1 MLFGIFAWGLLFL
14 AIFIY
19 FTDSDPAEPVP
30 STFPFLE
37 TRGLLPIQGKQ
48 RAIMG
53 AMHEPSSPRS
63 LDADKV
69 LPGGHPAGSFH
80 TGPKDP
86 QRWAQAQDGF
96 ENEELFSSQVG
107 RKSQSAF
114 YPEGDDYF
122 FAAAQ
127 PGWHSHTQGTL
138 GFPSLGESSQQEAAL
153 SGGAVQRRPMQK
165 RHRRQGR
172 SHTLEEREDGDRLY
186 ASMSRAFL
194 YRLWKGNVSSKML
207 NPRLQK
213 AMRDY
218 LNTNKHGVRFR
229 GKREARLSRAE
240 LLCQLRRRV
249 RVRTLDGTEA
259 PFSALGW
266 RQLVP
271 AVPLGQLHP
280 RGLHSCAVVMSAGA
294 ILNSSLGEEIGSFDS
309 DFVPIHFRTSNQSA
323 TLFRKNKVFHPY
335 ELASQPA
342 YELYLPGLHSQ
353 SSHGFENTEDS
364 GCSHMGLLDF
374 QYGRLHGNQGWFSF
388 KQKPLPKGSKVEL
401 DAVAF
406 TLGEVHLIF
415 VKIMYS
421 IERKSKLVIYVPLD
435 SHDAVLRFNSAP
447 TRGYERDVGNK
458 TTVRI
463 INSQILTNPSHNFID
478 SSLYKDVILVA
489 WDPAPYSA
497 NLNLWYKKPD
507 YNLFT
512 PYIQHRQRNPTQPFY
527 ILHPKFI
534 WQLWDIIQENTKE
547 KIQPNPP
554 SSGFIGI
561 LIMMSMC
568 REVHVYEYIPSVRQ
582 TELCHYHELY
592 YDAACTLGAYHPLL
606 YEKLLVQRLNMGT
619 QADLHHK
626 GKVVLPGFQAVHC
639 PAPKP
644 INAHS

>member
-1 MLFGIFAWGLLFL
+1 MKPHLKQWRQRMLFGIFVWGLLFL
-14 AIFIY
+14 VIFIY
-19 FTDSDPAEPVP
+19 FTDSNPAEPAP
-30 STFPFLE
+30 SSFSFLE
-37 TRGLLPIQGKQ
+37 TRRLLPIQGRQ

-53 AMHEPSSPRS
+53 AMQEPSSPGS
-63 LDADKV
+63 LDPNKV
-69 LPGGHPAGSFH
+69 PRAGPPVGPFH
-80 TGPKDP
+80 AGPRDP
-86 QRWAQAQDGF
+86 QTWEQAPDGF
-96 ENEELFSSQVG
+96 GHAELFFTSQIG

-114 YPEGDDYF
+114 YPEDDDYF
-122 FAAAQ
+122 FAVGQ
-127 PGWHSHTQGTL
+127 PEWQRHVPGTWGL
-138 GFPSLGESSQQEAAL
+138 PSPEEPS
-153 SGGAVQRRPMQK
+153 QRRGAQRRLRVKK
-165 RHRRQGR
+165 RWNPA
-172 SHTLEEREDGDRLY
+172 SEEGDDGDRLS

-194 YRLWKGNVSSKML
+194 YRLWKGNVSARML
-207 NPRLQK
+207 APRLQK

-218 LNTNKHGVRFR
+218 MAANKHGVRFR
-229 GKREARLSRAE
+229 TPRQARRSRSRTE
-240 LLCQLRRRV
+240 LLCELRRRG

-259 PFSALGW
+259 PFSTLGW
-266 RQLVP
+266 RLLVP
-271 AVPLGQLHP
+271 AVPLGHQLHP
-280 RGLHSCAVVMSAGA
+280 HGLRSCAVVMSAGA
-294 ILNSSLGEEIGSFDS
+294 ILNSSLGEEI
-309 DFVPIHFRTSNQSA
+309 
-323 TLFRKNKVFHPY
+323 
-335 ELASQPA
+335 
-342 YELYLPGLHSQ
+342 
-353 SSHGFENTEDS
+353 
-364 GCSHMGLLDF
+364 
-374 QYGRLHGNQGWFSF
+374 
-388 KQKPLPKGSKVEL
+388 
-401 DAVAF
+401 
-406 TLGEVHLIF
+406 
-415 VKIMYS
+415 
-421 IERKSKLVIYVPLD
+421 D

-447 TRGYERDVGNK
+447 TRGYEKDVGNK

-463 INSQILTNPSHNFID
+463 INSQILTNPSYHFID

-561 LIMMSMC
+561 IIMMSMC
-568 REVHVYEYIPSVRQ
+568 KEVHVYEYLPSIRQ

-639 PAPKP
+639 PAPKSDDG
-644 INAHS
+644 HS

>member
-1 MLFGIFAWGLLFL
+1 MKPHLKQWRQRMLFGIFVWGLLFL
-14 AIFIY
+14 VIFIY
-19 FTDSDPAEPVP
+19 FTDSNPAEPVP
-30 STFPFLE
+30 SSFSFLE
-37 TRGLLPIQGKQ
+37 TRRLVPIQGKQ

-53 AMHEPSSPRS
+53 AMHEPSSPGS
-63 LDADKV
+63 WDANKA
-69 LPGGHPAGSFH
+69 LPGVPPAGPFH
-80 TGPKDP
+80 TGPEDP
-86 QRWAQAQDGF
+86 QKWAQAPDGF
-96 ENEELFSSQVG
+96 ENGEEFFSSQFG

-114 YPEGDDYF
+114 YSEGDEYF
-122 FAAAQ
+122 FAAGQ
-127 PGWHSHTQGTL
+127 PGWHSHTPGTL
-138 GFPSLGESSQQEAAL
+138 GFPSPGESSQRSGAA
-153 SGGAVQRRPMQK
+153 QRRRMK
-165 RHRRQGR
+165 RRHPRPGKSR
-172 SHTLEEREDGDRLY
+172 TLVDDDDLDRLS

-194 YRLWKGNVSSKML
+194 YRLWKGNVSSRML

-218 LNTNKHGVRFR
+218 VAANKHGVRFR
-229 GKREARLSRAE
+229 GPREARRSRAE
-240 LLCQLRRRV
+240 LLCELRRRG

-266 RQLVP
+266 RPLVP

-280 RGLHSCAVVMSAGA
+280 RGLRSCAVVMSAGA
-294 ILNSSLGEEIGSFDS
+294 ILNSSLGQEI
-309 DFVPIHFRTSNQSA
+309 
-323 TLFRKNKVFHPY
+323 
-335 ELASQPA
+335 
-342 YELYLPGLHSQ
+342 
-353 SSHGFENTEDS
+353 
-364 GCSHMGLLDF
+364 
-374 QYGRLHGNQGWFSF
+374 
-388 KQKPLPKGSKVEL
+388 
-401 DAVAF
+401 
-406 TLGEVHLIF
+406 
-415 VKIMYS
+415 
-421 IERKSKLVIYVPLD
+421 D

-447 TRGYERDVGNK
+447 TRGYEKDVGNK

-463 INSQILTNPSHNFID
+463 INSQILTNPSHHFID

-512 PYIQHRQRNPTQPFY
+512 PYIQHRQKNPTQPFY

-568 REVHVYEYIPSVRQ
+568 KEVHVYEYIPSIRQ

-606 YEKLLVQRLNMGT
+606 YEKLLVQRLNTGT
-619 QADLHHK
+619 QADLHRK
-626 GKVVLPGFQAVHC
+626 GKVVLPGFRALRC
-639 PAPKP
+639 PEPSPDDAQ
-644 INAHS
+644 S

>member
-1 MLFGIFAWGLLFL
+1 MKPHLKQWRQRMLFGIFAWGLLFL
-14 AIFIY
+14 LIFIY
-19 FTDSDPAEPVP
+19 FTDSNPAEPVP
-30 STFPFLE
+30 SSLSFLE
-37 TRGLLPIQGKQ
+37 TRRLLPVQGKQ

-53 AMHEPSSPRS
+53 AAHEPSSPGG
-63 LDADKV
+63 LDPRPP
-69 LPGGHPAGSFH
+69 LPRAHPAGPFH
-80 TGPKDP
+80 AEPGDP
-86 QRWAQAQDGF
+86 QKWAQSQDVF
-96 ENEELFSSQVG
+96 EHEEFFSSQVG

-114 YPEGDDYF
+114 YPEDDDYF
-122 FAAAQ
+122 FAAGQ
-127 PGWHSHTQGTL
+127 PGWHSHTQETL
-138 GFPSLGESSQQEAAL
+138 GFPSPGEPGPREGALPAAQ
-153 SGGAVQRRPMQK
+153 VQRRRVKK
-165 RHRRQGR
+165 RHRRQRR
-172 SHTLEEREDGDRLY
+172 SHVVEEGDDGDRLY
-186 ASMSRAFL
+186 SAMSRAFL

-213 AMRDY
+213 AMKDY
-218 LNTNKHGVRFR
+218 LTANKHGVRFR
-229 GKREARLSRAE
+229 GKREAGLSRAE
-240 LLCQLRRRV
+240 LLCQLRSRA

-266 RQLVP
+266 RRLVP
-271 AVPLGQLHP
+271 AVPLSQLHP
-280 RGLHSCAVVMSAGA
+280 RGLRSCAVVMSAGA
-294 ILNSSLGEEIGSFDS
+294 ILNSSLGEEI
-309 DFVPIHFRTSNQSA
+309 
-323 TLFRKNKVFHPY
+323 
-335 ELASQPA
+335 
-342 YELYLPGLHSQ
+342 
-353 SSHGFENTEDS
+353 
-364 GCSHMGLLDF
+364 
-374 QYGRLHGNQGWFSF
+374 
-388 KQKPLPKGSKVEL
+388 
-401 DAVAF
+401 
-406 TLGEVHLIF
+406 
-415 VKIMYS
+415 
-421 IERKSKLVIYVPLD
+421 D

-447 TRGYERDVGNK
+447 TRGYEKDVGNK

-463 INSQILTNPSHNFID
+463 INSQILTNPSHHFID

-512 PYIQHRQRNPTQPFY
+512 PYIQHRQRNPNQPFY

-606 YEKLLVQRLNMGT
+606 YEKLLVQRLNTGT
-619 QADLHHK
+619 QGDLHRK

-639 PAPKP
+639 PAPSP
-644 INAHS
+644 VIPHS